1 MFVSYFYKAEN
12 NWGYGNAQVN
22 KSISNINDIIE
33 IEQTIL
39 KSIKEKYNNVDEV
52 KILSFQKFF

>member
-22 KSISNINDIIE
+22 KSINNINDIIE

-52 KILSFQKFF
+52 KIINFQKF